1 MDTFSFIVCSSLIM
15 DYAWWMIFISW
26 LSCFL
31 IVEEAQQVTS
41 DDAPEKNP
49 QYTTV
54 YVSNLALEVTSVGLH
69 HHFHALGVGIIEDVR
84 VQHDKGFGFMRN
96 KRWLA

>member
-1 MDTFSFIVCSSLIM
+1 M